1 MTKKNFN
8 KDNLYKLLS
17 ERTGFSELLSKKIIN
32 DLIKIIIKEIKKE
45 NFSLLNLG
53 KFKVIGKKN
62 RLGRNPKTK
71 QTFIIN
77 QRKSISFIAS
87 KNFSKII
94 NE

>member
-17 ERTGFSELLSKKIIN
+17 EKTGFSLLLSKKIIN
-32 DLIKIIIKEIKKE
+32 DLIEIIIKEIKKE
-45 NFSLLNLG
+45 NFNLVNLG
-53 KFKVIGKKN
+53 KFKIILKKD

-77 QRKSISFIAS
+77 KRKSISFTAS
-87 KNFSKII
+87 KNFSQFL

>member
-17 ERTGFSELLSKKIIN
+17 EKTGFSALLSKKIIN
-32 DLIKIIIKEIKKE
+32 DLIKTIIVEIKKE
-45 NFSLLNLG
+45 NFNLVNLG
-53 KFKVIGKKN
+53 KFKIILKKD
-62 RLGRNPKTK
+62 RIGRNPKTK

-77 QRKSISFIAS
+77 KRKSISFIAS
-87 KNFSKII
+87 KNFSQFL

>member
-17 ERTGFSELLSKKIIN
+17 EKTGFSALLSKKIIN
-32 DLIKIIIKEIKKE
+32 DLIKTIIVEIKKE
-45 NFSLLNLG
+45 NFNLVNLG
-53 KFKVIGKKN
+53 KFKIILKKD

-77 QRKSISFIAS
+77 KRKSISFIAS
-87 KNFSKII
+87 KNFSQLL

>member
-1 MTKKNFN
+1 MTKKNLN

-17 ERTGFSELLSKKIIN
+17 EKTGFSLLLSKKIIN
-32 DLIKIIIKEIKKE
+32 DLIEIIIKEIKKE
-45 NFSLLNLG
+45 NFNLVNLG
-53 KFKVIGKKN
+53 KFKIILKKD

-77 QRKSISFIAS
+77 KRKSISFTAS
-87 KNFSKII
+87 KNFSQFL

>member
-8 KDNLYKLLS
+8 KENLYKLLS
-17 ERTGFSELLSKKIIN
+17 EKTGFSALLSKKIIN
-32 DLIKIIIKEIKKE
+32 DLIKTIIVEIKKE
-45 NFSLLNLG
+45 NFNLVNLG
-53 KFKVIGKKN
+53 KFKIILKKD

-77 QRKSISFIAS
+77 KRKSISFIAS
-87 KNFSKII
+87 KNFSQLL

>member
-17 ERTGFSELLSKKIIN
+17 EKSGFSELLSKKIIN

-45 NFSLLNLG
+45 NFYLLNLG
-53 KFKVIGKKN
+53 KFKIIEKKK

-77 QRKSISFIAS
+77 QRKSISFMPS
-87 KNFSKII
+87 KNLSKIL

>member
-17 ERTGFSELLSKKIIN
+17 EKTGFSVLLSKKIIN
-32 DLIKIIIKEIKKE
+32 DLIKIIIIEIKKE
-45 NFSLLNLG
+45 NFNLVNLG
-53 KFKVIGKKN
+53 KFKIISKKD

-71 QTFIIN
+71 QTFTIN
-77 QRKSISFIAS
+77 KRKSISFITS
-87 KNFSKII
+87 KNFSRFL

>member
-1 MTKKNFN
+1 LTKKNFN

-17 ERTGFSELLSKKIIN
+17 ERTGFSELLSKRIIN

-53 KFKVIGKKN
+53 KFKIIDKKN

-71 QTFIIN
+71 QNFIIN

>member
-8 KDNLYKLLS
+8 KENLYKLLS
-17 ERTGFSELLSKKIIN
+17 EKTGFSALLSKKIIN
-32 DLIKIIIKEIKKE
+32 DLIKTIIVEIKNE
-45 NFSLLNLG
+45 NFNLVNLG
-53 KFKVIGKKN
+53 KFKIILKKD

-77 QRKSISFIAS
+77 KRKSISFTAS
-87 KNFSKII
+87 KNFSQFL

>member
-17 ERTGFSELLSKKIIN
+17 EKTGFSLLLSKNIIN
-32 DLIKIIIKEIKKE
+32 DLIEVIIKEIKKE
-45 NFSLLNLG
+45 NFNLVNLG
-53 KFKVIGKKN
+53 KFKIILKKD

-77 QRKSISFIAS
+77 KRKSISFTAS
-87 KNFSKII
+87 KNFSQFL

>member
-8 KDNLYKLLS
+8 KDNFYKLLS
-17 ERTGFSELLSKKIIN
+17 EKTGFSVLLSKKIIN

-45 NFSLLNLG
+45 NFNLINLG
-53 KFKVIGKKN
+53 KFKIIAKKN

-77 QRKSISFIAS
+77 KRKSISFIAS
-87 KNFSKII
+87 KNFSQLL

>member
-17 ERTGFSELLSKKIIN
+17 EKTGFSLLLSKKIIN
-32 DLIKIIIKEIKKE
+32 DLIEVIIKEIKKE
-45 NFSLLNLG
+45 NFNLVNLG
-53 KFKVIGKKN
+53 KFKIIFKKD

-77 QRKSISFIAS
+77 KRKSISFTAS
-87 KNFSKII
+87 KNFSQFL

>member
-1 MTKKNFN
+1 VTKKNFN

-17 ERTGFSELLSKKIIN
+17 EKTGFSLLLSKNIIN
-32 DLIKIIIKEIKKE
+32 DLIEIIIKEIKKE
-45 NFSLLNLG
+45 NFNLVNLG
-53 KFKVIGKKN
+53 KFKIIFKKD

-77 QRKSISFIAS
+77 KRKSISFTAS
-87 KNFSKII
+87 KNFSQFL

>member
-17 ERTGFSELLSKKIIN
+17 EKTGFSVLLSKKIIN
-32 DLIKIIIKEIKKE
+32 DLIKIIIIEIKKE
-45 NFSLLNLG
+45 NFNLVNLG
-53 KFKVIGKKN
+53 KFKIILKKD

-77 QRKSISFIAS
+77 KRKSISFTAS
-87 KNFSKII
+87 KNFSQFL

>member
-8 KDNLYKLLS
+8 KDNFYKLLS
-17 ERTGFSELLSKKIIN
+17 EKTGFSVLLSKKIIN

-45 NFSLLNLG
+45 NFNLINLG
-53 KFKVIGKKN
+53 KFKIIAKKN

-77 QRKSISFIAS
+77 KRKSISFIAS
-87 KNFSKII
+87 KNLLKIL

>member
-45 NFSLLNLG
+45 NFGLLNLG
-53 KFKVIGKKN
+53 KFKVISKKN

>member
-8 KDNLYKLLS
+8 KENLYKLLS
-17 ERTGFSELLSKKIIN
+17 EKTGFSAILSKKIIN
-32 DLIKIIIKEIKKE
+32 DLIKTIIVEIKKE
-45 NFSLLNLG
+45 NFNLVNLG
-53 KFKVIGKKN
+53 KFKIILKKD

-77 QRKSISFIAS
+77 KRKSISFTAS
-87 KNFSKII
+87 KNFSQFL

>member
-8 KDNLYKLLS
+8 KENLYKLLS
-17 ERTGFSELLSKKIIN
+17 EKTGFSALLSKKIIN
-32 DLIKIIIKEIKKE
+32 DLIKTIIVEIKKE
-45 NFSLLNLG
+45 NFNLVNLG
-53 KFKVIGKKN
+53 KFKIILKKD

-77 QRKSISFIAS
+77 KRKSISFTAS
-87 KNFSKII
+87 KNFSQFL

>member
-17 ERTGFSELLSKKIIN
+17 EKTGFSLLLSKKIIN
-32 DLIKIIIKEIKKE
+32 DLIEIIIKEIKEE
-45 NFSLLNLG
+45 NFNLVNLG
-53 KFKVIGKKN
+53 KFKIILKKD

-77 QRKSISFIAS
+77 KRKSISFTAS
-87 KNFSKII
+87 KNFSQFL

>member
-17 ERTGFSELLSKKIIN
+17 EKTGFSLLLSKKIIN
-32 DLIKIIIKEIKKE
+32 DLIEVIIKEIKKE
-45 NFSLLNLG
+45 NFNLVNLG
-53 KFKVIGKKN
+53 KFKIILKKD

-77 QRKSISFIAS
+77 KRKSISFTAS
-87 KNFSKII
+87 KNFSQFL

>member
-17 ERTGFSELLSKKIIN
+17 ERTGFSELLSKRIIN

-53 KFKVIGKKN
+53 KFKIIDKKN

-71 QTFIIN
+71 KNFIIN
-77 QRKSISFIAS
+77 QRKSIRFIAS

>member
-17 ERTGFSELLSKKIIN
+17 EKTGFSLLLSKKIIN
-32 DLIKIIIKEIKKE
+32 DLIEIIIKEIKKE
-45 NFSLLNLG
+45 NFNLVNLG
-53 KFKVIGKKN
+53 KFKIIFKKD

-77 QRKSISFIAS
+77 KRKSISFTAS
-87 KNFSKII
+87 KNFSQFL

>member
-17 ERTGFSELLSKKIIN
+17 EKTGFSALLSKKIIN
-32 DLIKIIIKEIKKE
+32 DLIKTIIVEIKKE
-45 NFSLLNLG
+45 NFNLVNLG
-53 KFKVIGKKN
+53 KFKIILKKD

-77 QRKSISFIAS
+77 KRKSISFIAS
-87 KNFSKII
+87 KNFSQFL

>member
-8 KDNLYKLLS
+8 KENLYKLLS
-17 ERTGFSELLSKKIIN
+17 EKTGFSALLSKKIIN
-32 DLIKIIIKEIKKE
+32 DLIKTIIVEIKKE
-45 NFSLLNLG
+45 NFNLVNLG
-53 KFKVIGKKN
+53 KFKIILKKD

-77 QRKSISFIAS
+77 KRKSISFIAS
-87 KNFSKII
+87 KNFSQFL

>member
-1 MTKKNFN
+1 LTKKNFN

-17 ERTGFSELLSKKIIN
+17 EKSGFSELLSKKIIN

-45 NFSLLNLG
+45 NFNLLNLG
-53 KFKVIGKKN
+53 KFKIINKKK

-77 QRKSISFIAS
+77 QRKSISFMPS
-87 KNFSKII
+87 KNLSKIL

>member
-17 ERTGFSELLSKKIIN
+17 ERTGFSELLSKRIIN

-53 KFKVIGKKN
+53 KFKIIDKKN

-71 QTFIIN
+71 QNFIIN

>member
-53 KFKVIGKKN
+53 KFKVIVKKN

>member
-17 ERTGFSELLSKKIIN
+17 EKTGFSLLLSKNIIN
-32 DLIKIIIKEIKKE
+32 DLIEIIIKEIKKE
-45 NFSLLNLG
+45 NFNLVNLG
-53 KFKVIGKKN
+53 KFKIILKKD
-62 RLGRNPKTK
+62 RIGRNPKTK

-77 QRKSISFIAS
+77 KRKSISFTAS
-87 KNFSKII
+87 KNFSQFL

>member
-17 ERTGFSELLSKKIIN
+17 EKSGFSELLSKKIIN

-45 NFSLLNLG
+45 NFNLLNLG
-53 KFKVIGKKN
+53 KFKIINKKK

-77 QRKSISFIAS
+77 QRKSISFMPS
-87 KNFSKII
+87 KNLSKIL

>member
-8 KDNLYKLLS
+8 KENLYKLLS
-17 ERTGFSELLSKKIIN
+17 EKTGFSALLSKKIIN
-32 DLIKIIIKEIKKE
+32 DLIKTIIVEIKKE
-45 NFSLLNLG
+45 NFNLVNLG
-53 KFKVIGKKN
+53 KFKIIFKKD

-77 QRKSISFIAS
+77 KRKSISFTAS
-87 KNFSKII
+87 KNFSQFL

>member
-8 KDNLYKLLS
+8 KYNLYKLLS
-17 ERTGFSELLSKKIIN
+17 EKTGFSALLSKKIIN
-32 DLIKIIIKEIKKE
+32 DLIKTIIVEIKKE
-45 NFSLLNLG
+45 NFNLVNLG
-53 KFKVIGKKN
+53 KFKIILKKD

-77 QRKSISFIAS
+77 KRKSISFIAS
-87 KNFSKII
+87 KNFSQFL

>member
-1 MTKKNFN
+1 VTKKNFN

-17 ERTGFSELLSKKIIN
+17 EKTGFSLLLSKKIIN
-32 DLIKIIIKEIKKE
+32 DLIEIIIKEIKKE
-45 NFSLLNLG
+45 NFNLVNLG
-53 KFKVIGKKN
+53 KFKIILKKD

-77 QRKSISFIAS
+77 KRKSISFTAS
-87 KNFSKII
+87 KNFSQFL

>member
-17 ERTGFSELLSKKIIN
+17 EKTGFSLLLSKNIIN
-32 DLIKIIIKEIKKE
+32 DLIEIIIKEIKKE
-45 NFSLLNLG
+45 NFNLVNLG
-53 KFKVIGKKN
+53 KFKIILKKD

-77 QRKSISFIAS
+77 KRKSISFTAS
-87 KNFSKII
+87 KNFSQFL

>member
-17 ERTGFSELLSKKIIN
+17 EKTGFSLLLSKNIIN
-32 DLIKIIIKEIKKE
+32 DLIEIIIKEIKKE
-45 NFSLLNLG
+45 NFNLVNLG
-53 KFKVIGKKN
+53 KFKIIFKKD

-77 QRKSISFIAS
+77 KRKSISFTAS
-87 KNFSKII
+87 KNFSQFL